1 MTALDEYINGGT
13 HTVAEY
19 TSCFCKFYVSFE
31 QRNMPVQ
38 GLTVLLLKLVAAES
52 FTLSCRK

>member
-13 HTVAEY
+13 HAVAEY
-19 TSCFCKFYVSFE
+19 TSCFRKFYVSFE